1 MILPNQKRIWV
12 WVIASGVLQK
22 KKKKKNKYTEDKK
35 GLFGSIF
42 LIWVSNIIFLL

>member
-1 MILPNQKRIWV
+1 MGNSKWG
-12 WVIASGVLQK
+12 SS